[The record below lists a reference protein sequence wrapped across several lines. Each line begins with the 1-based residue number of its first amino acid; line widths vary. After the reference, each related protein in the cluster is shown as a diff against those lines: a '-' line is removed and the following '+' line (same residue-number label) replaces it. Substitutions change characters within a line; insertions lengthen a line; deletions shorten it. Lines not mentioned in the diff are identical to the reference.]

1 METLRPGSIILGST
15 QPARL
20 REWYLKVLAPERAGD
35 MPASAHG
42 GEGPIHLD
50 GFILVIEGRDDID
63 AQNPQPGRV
72 LVNFHVN
79 NFDAAENQLQA
90 AGVQWLLPVADRP
103 SGRFGTFADP
113 DGNRLQIIQFM

>member
-1 METLRPGSIILGST
+1 MATLKPASIILGST

-20 REWYLKVLAPERAGD
+20 RDWYLKVLAPEQVVD
-35 MPASAHG
+35 TPDSAHG

-72 LVNFHVN
+72 LVNFHVED
-79 NFDAAENQLQA
+79 FGAAEKQPA
-90 AGVQWLLPVADRP
+90 TVWSADRRVAERCHPPVAASRCNVRVG
-103 SGRFGTFADP
+103 S
-113 DGNRLQIIQFM
+113 